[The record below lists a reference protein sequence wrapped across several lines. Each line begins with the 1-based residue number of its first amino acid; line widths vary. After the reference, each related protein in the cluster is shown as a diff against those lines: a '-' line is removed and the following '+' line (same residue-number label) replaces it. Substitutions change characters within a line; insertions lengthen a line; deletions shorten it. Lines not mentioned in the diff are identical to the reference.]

1 MGCGC
6 PRCVG
11 GRVKERRNGECGR
24 VVYFVQKKSKRK
36 KKKER
41 NKKDTEKEDKSGGH
55 MLEFGQLVRTRVA
68 LR

>member
-1 MGCGC
+1 M
-6 PRCVG
+6 RS
-11 GRVKERRNGECGR
+11 RRLLRAEKEQE
-24 VVYFVQKKSKRK
+24 K

-41 NKKDTEKEDKSGGH
+41 KKKDTEKEDKSGGH